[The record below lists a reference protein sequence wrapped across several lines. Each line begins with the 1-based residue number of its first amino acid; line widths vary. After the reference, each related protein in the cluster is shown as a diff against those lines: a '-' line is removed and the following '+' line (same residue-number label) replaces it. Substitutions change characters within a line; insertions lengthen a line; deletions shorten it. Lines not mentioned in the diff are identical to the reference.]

1 MCKPIFVCLHVLK
14 RRPQHVKADSSMIA
28 LRCLCPLLLLLF
40 FQRSIYLLDWLF
52 WLTKAGE
59 SKCTTC
65 YAAEVCQASNTC
77 SLSDAY
83 FIMAPLSQE
92 SRHLCVCVFFL
103 FLSRSVLFVNP
114 VLDVYLDLILFL
126 SPSHP
131 QTSLS
136 LFAAELVSPSISI
149 FLPLVR
155 PFLSSFSHSLSPS
168 VRVLLWQASKQTAYN
183 TEAHQAASAVRS
195 THPSHP
201 SCCTT
206 EAPLFH
212 LWTETKSGN
221 PSRSTLSRVWFI
233 IYFQF
238 LNNTCSCIPK
248 SRISQSCAGRK
259 HAETLR

>member
-28 LRCLCPLLLLLF
+28 LRCLCPLLLLFLLF

-92 SRHLCVCVFFL
+92 SRHLCVCVCVFFFL
-103 FLSRSVLFVNP
+103 FISFALCFL
-114 VLDVYLDLILFL
+114 LILCSMFTWIL
-126 SPSHP
+126 SSF
-131 QTSLS
+131 SLPLPHCLGLVS
-136 LFAAELVSPSISI
+136 AYLQLSVVSPSISI
-149 FLPLVR
+149 FLPLVC
-155 PFLSSFSHSLSPS
+155 PFLSSLSPS
-168 VRVLLWQASKQTAYN
+168 VGVLLWQASKQTAYN
-183 TEAHQAASAVRS
+183 TEAHQAASAVRY

-201 SCCTT
+201 NCCTT

-221 PSRSTLSRVWFI
+221 PSRSTLSPVWFI
-233 IYFQF
+233 IYFKF
-238 LNNTCSCIPK
+238 LNNTCSCI
-248 SRISQSCAGRK
+248 QSCAGCK

>member
-1 MCKPIFVCLHVLK
+1 MCKPIFVW
-14 RRPQHVKADSSMIA
+14 
-28 LRCLCPLLLLLF
+28 
-40 FQRSIYLLDWLF
+40 SIYLLDWLF

-92 SRHLCVCVFFL
+92 SRHLCVCVFFFL
-103 FLSRSVLFVNP
+103 FISFALCFL
-114 VLDVYLDLILFL
+114 LILCSMFTWIL
-126 SPSHP
+126 SSF
-131 QTSLS
+131 SLPLPHCLGLVS
-136 LFAAELVSPSISI
+136 AYLQLSVVSPSISI
-149 FLPLVR
+149 FLPLVC
-155 PFLSSFSHSLSPS
+155 PFLSSLSPS

-183 TEAHQAASAVRS
+183 TEAHQAASAVRY

-201 SCCTT
+201 NCCTT

-221 PSRSTLSRVWFI
+221 LSRSTLSPVWFI
-233 IYFQF
+233 IYFKF
-238 LNNTCSCIPK
+238 LNNTCSCI
-248 SRISQSCAGRK
+248 QSCAGCK